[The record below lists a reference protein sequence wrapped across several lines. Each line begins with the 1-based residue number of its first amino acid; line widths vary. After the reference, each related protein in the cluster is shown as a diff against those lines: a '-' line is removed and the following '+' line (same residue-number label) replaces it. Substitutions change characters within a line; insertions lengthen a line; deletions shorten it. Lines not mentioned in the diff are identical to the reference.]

1 MWLQPPNKEEMI
13 WIDTVL
19 EFYICLINTYYFSV
33 LHMNDSNGPFLSGFR
48 VEF

>member
-19 EFYICLINTYYFSV
+19 ELYLLNKYILFLS